1 MTDTHAIA
9 DRRPSF
15 PRVKSLVSVLS
26 ELPLGEKIAWLLFCL
41 TCFQSAFL
49 IPNFAVIEG
58 DRAKLLTALFCAAT
72 LIASVALV
80 KRPANCGT
88 VHEVA
93 ISAILV
99 ALILLSGIKS
109 GTPEDSL
116 LRGFSVA
123 ASGLGGFWCAR
134 ILLASSGRRAFF
146 TWFCTA
152 VLGAMI
158 VLSLLGYLLSGIPDR
173 FLDVN
178 PHPLA
183 SRMLL
188 LAFAPLAL
196 VLGGAKRNMI
206 VGASILCLGYA
217 VCFLTN
223 LRSAVLIPVVL
234 GTLAVAYGS
243 VSARRFLIVMIPLA
257 VTLLLFIYHLP
268 ESKKRADNEPTYY
281 RVENYPFSWHIAVR
295 NPFLGNG
302 LRVPREK
309 YLQNYELVYPYST
322 REKFADSTRRIVCSE
337 NIFLTFM
344 ADLGFPFLIIYMGS
358 VTILLI
364 RLIRAASKPCPPGF
378 LPPLAI
384 LLPLA
389 GALMHFLVL
398 DGLLHAHVSWFFHI
412 LLGMIPRP
420 EVHVGPDS

>member
-1 MTDTHAIA
+1 MA
-9 DRRPSF
+9 DRSVSLFRAKSF
-15 PRVKSLVSVLS
+15 VSVLT

-49 IPNFAVIEG
+49 LPNFAVIAG
-58 DRAKLLTALFCAAT
+58 DRAKLLTALFCVAT
-72 LIASVALV
+72 LIASLTLV
-80 KRPANCGT
+80 KRTANCGT
-88 VHEVA
+88 VYEVA
-93 ISAILV
+93 ISAILT
-99 ALILLSGIKS
+99 ALILLSGIES
-109 GTPEDSL
+109 ETPEASL

-134 ILLASSGRRAFF
+134 ILVTSSGRRAFF
-146 TWFCTA
+146 TWFCAA
-152 VLGAMI
+152 VLGTMVA
-158 VLSLLGYLLSGIPDR
+158 LSLLGYALSGSPDY

-196 VLGGAKRNMI
+196 VLGGVKRNMV
-206 VGASILCLGYA
+206 VGASILCLAYA

-234 GTLAVAYGS
+234 AALAVAFGS
-243 VSARRFLIVMIPLA
+243 VNARRFLVVIIPL
-257 VTLLLFIYHLP
+257 VVILSVFFHHLP
-268 ESKKRADNEPTYY
+268 EYKKRADNEPTYY

-302 LRVPREK
+302 LRAPREK
-309 YLQNYELVYPYST
+309 YLKDYELVYPYST
-322 REKFADSTRRIVCSE
+322 KEKFADSTKRIVVSE

-344 ADLGFPFLIIYMGS
+344 ADLGFPFLIIYTGS
-358 VTILLI
+358 LTILLL
-364 RLIRAASKPCPPGF
+364 RLIRAASKPDPSGS
-378 LPPLAI
+378 LPALAI
-384 LLPLA
+384 LLPLV
-389 GALMHFLVL
+389 GALMHFFVL

-420 EVHVGPDS
+420 EARVAPDS

>member
-1 MTDTHAIA
+1 MTEARAIGERFNSLSWA
-9 DRRPSF
+9 
-15 PRVKSLVSVLS
+15 KSSVSALL
-26 ELPLGEKIAWLLFCL
+26 ELPLGEKIAWFLFCL

-49 IPNFAVIEG
+49 FPNFAVIEG
-58 DRAKLLTALFCAAT
+58 DRAKLLTALFCTAT
-72 LIASVALV
+72 LLASVSLV
-80 KRPANCGT
+80 KRSANSGT
-88 VHEVA
+88 MCEVA
-93 ISAILV
+93 ISTILA
-99 ALILLSGIKS
+99 ALILVSGILS
-109 GTPEDSL
+109 ATPEASL
-116 LRGFSVA
+116 LRGLSLA

-134 ILLASSGRRAFF
+134 ILITSSGRRAFF

-158 VLSLLGYLLSGIPDR
+158 VLSFFGYLLSGIPNH

-196 VLGGAKRNMI
+196 VLGGVKRNMV

-223 LRSAVLIPVVL
+223 LRSAVLIPVLL
-234 GTLAVAYGS
+234 GAVGVAYGS
-243 VSARRFLIVMIPLA
+243 VSARRFLLVLIPLA
-257 VTLLLFIYHLP
+257 VTLLFFFFQLP
-268 ESKKRADNEPTYY
+268 ESKKQADSEPAYY

-295 NPFLGNG
+295 NPFFGNG
-302 LRVPREK
+302 LRAPREK
-309 YLQNYELVYPYST
+309 YLENYNLVYPYST
-322 REKFADSTRRIVCSE
+322 REKFADSTSRIVVSE

-344 ADLGFPFLIIYMGS
+344 SDLGFPFLIIYTGS
-358 VTILLI
+358 VIILLL
-364 RLIRAASKPCPPGF
+364 RLIRSASRPSPPGF

-384 LLPLA
+384 LLPIV
-389 GALMHFLVL
+389 GALTHFLVL

-412 LLGMIPRP
+412 LLGMIPWP
-420 EVHVGPDS
+420 GAHLTQDV